1 MSVSTEVV
9 QEILELVRK
18 YFEKEELYKIKVTG
32 PLEKTN
38 TITEISGRPVMIK
51 DNLMIQFVNRYSTKD
66 ITKNYK
72 LDEAI
77 EQLKVVLSK
86 YKNVTVQ
93 SNTLIHQ
100 LDTRKQKLFVSK
112 KNQATKSNLNNDR
125 KKNKVISATRPFL
138 QKLGISSTNGKVY
151 SDKQSKYK
159 QINKYIELINPLIK
173 KAKFSD
179 TITVTDMGCG
189 KGYLTFA
196 LYDYLVE
203 NLELPATVMG
213 IDLREEM
220 MKECNLAAKELGYNR
235 LSFESSS
242 IQDYQHKSDVLIA
255 LHACDTAT
263 DDAIISGLNANAKLI
278 ICSPCCHKQ
287 VRKDMISTET
297 SDPIVSHGIL
307 EERLAEILTDTIRSL
322 ILEAHGYKTQIME
335 FISSSHTPKNLL
347 ITAIK
352 TDGYGERAKSISK
365 IEALKKQY
373 GITNHYLERVFSS

>member
-1 MSVSTEVV
+1 
-9 QEILELVRK
+9 
-18 YFEKEELYKIKVTG
+18 
-32 PLEKTN
+32 
-38 TITEISGRPVMIK
+38 MIK

-203 NLELPATVMG
+203 NLELSPTVVG

-307 EERLAEILTDTIRSL
+307 EERLAEILTDTILSL
-322 ILEAHGYKTQIME
+322 IHI
-335 FISSSHTPKNLL
+335 
-347 ITAIK
+347 
-352 TDGYGERAKSISK
+352 
-365 IEALKKQY
+365 
-373 GITNHYLERVFSS
+373 